1 MRDRRD
7 CINLEVE
14 HVERLS
20 CRTQLDNVPNAFS
33 DMNSDR
39 IIEAAISTAKNLLWQ
54 NLRPTHNRPDAAI
67 VTQVRELI
75 HSPSVRSALQRS
87 SDTFPTFAL
96 RALEF
101 AAADQSPTD
110 REIINRLWDVL
121 DDPHLN
127 RALGIAQSS
136 RTMLGPYPKR
146 R

>member
-1 MRDRRD
+1 
-7 CINLEVE
+7 
-14 HVERLS
+14 
-20 CRTQLDNVPNAFS
+20 
-33 DMNSDR
+33 MNSDR

-67 VTQVRELI
+67 VTQVRELV
-75 HSPSVRSALQRS
+75 HSSSVRSALQSS
-87 SDTFPTFAL
+87 SDTFPAFAL

-101 AAADQSPTD
+101 AAADQSLTD

-127 RALGIAQSS
+127 RALGMAQNS